1 MADQLYKDLP
11 ADSALGDVRALIPD
25 IEQLGDPLDPTAEDS
40 YIFDDDTLN
49 RYLRINSGSVKRAAA
64 DACEALGTSEM
75 LILKKLITE
84 DLSTDGATLA
94 REYGAKAQRLR
105 ARATQ
110 EEDDEAGDG
119 TGFFR
124 IGYSRRPV
132 PFDAERIA
140 RGGFF
145 F

>member
-1 MADQLYKDLP
+1 MADILYSDLP
-11 ADSALGDVRALIPD
+11 SDSALGDVRALIPD
-25 IEQLGDPLDPTAEDS
+25 VEQLGDPLDPTAEDS
-40 YIFDDDTLN
+40 YIFDDATLG
-49 RYLRINSGSVKRAAA
+49 RYLRINRDNVKRATA

-94 REYGAKAQRLR
+94 KEYGAKAQRLR
-105 ARATQ
+105 AQADRE
-110 EEDDEAGDG
+110 EEDDSGDG

-124 IGYSRRPV
+124 VGYARRPI